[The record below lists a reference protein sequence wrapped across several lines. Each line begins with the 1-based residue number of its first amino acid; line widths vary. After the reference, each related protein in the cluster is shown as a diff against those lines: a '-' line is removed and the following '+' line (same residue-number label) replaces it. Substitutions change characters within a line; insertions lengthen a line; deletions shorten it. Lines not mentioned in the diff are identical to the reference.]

1 MKKISHIATV
11 IVLFISVYSFG
22 QNLQDQNSNLIETY
36 FQLQTTTNAAL
47 PNEALV
53 PQNFSSDVTIVQTGN
68 YNNFYIST
76 NGKSKQKVSQIGDR
90 NNYEYY
96 TYYNSNP
103 SEVNSLQLGDNNDIQ
118 IFGQNELAKN
128 INIIQNTNNK
138 TLIIKNY

>member
-1 MKKISHIATV
+1 MKTTGHIITV
-11 IVLFISVYSFG
+11 LILFISVYSFS
-22 QNLQDQNSNLIETY
+22 QNLQDQNSGLIESY
-36 FQLQTTTNAAL
+36 FQLQTTTVEL
-47 PNEALV
+47 PSEVLLQ
-53 PQNFSSDVTIVQTGN
+53 QNFNSDVTVTQTGN
-68 YNNFYIST
+68 YNTSYILT
-76 NGKSKQKVSQIGDR
+76 NGKSKQAVSQIGDR

-118 IFGQNELAKN
+118 IFGQNELAKS